1 MSKKIKINNIN
12 NKTKLIKRIER
23 ECNVKWP
30 STLDE
35 HVLRGLWN
43 KHNYDALYSIKP
55 FNTFNSIES
64 ARLEGIID
72 RHFKAVQPLNASL
85 SYAAPSKNSITSV
98 SINNSNIPE
107 STIKLDVYGEG
118 INEQHSMDD
127 VELKANNNNNIVSYQ
142 NDDNISCPPPPPPK
156 DICWLIKCLVCYY
169 CIAEQ
174 GCDICCCPPLNPPSN
189 NNGCCAGACMD
200 CCEDVCEHAICCNCG
215 ATIYYSWYNGN
226 VGKNNNNQSGH
237 LLSKRNNNNN
247 RERMEQHRKFVHK
260 RCCCCWIWILI
271 IFILLGIGAVLFY
284 FLYYKR

>member
-127 VELKANNNNNIVSYQ
+127 VELKANNNNNIVSSVPLIAMTHSIASKEFYEVLYEELLDCHLVNTCSPNECIGAITFIRKIEDETQ
-142 NDDNISCPPPPPPK
+142 DLDNIECVTLGIKNIDIRNELKNIKIPMNLFEPGLFSK
-156 DICWLIKCLVCYY
+156 KIQDICKEYIPILHNNIIVHSTRKLYRHKSSKQS
-169 CIAEQ
+169 I
-174 GCDICCCPPLNPPSN
+174 PL
-189 NNGCCAGACMD
+189 
-200 CCEDVCEHAICCNCG
+200 
-215 ATIYYSWYNGN
+215 
-226 VGKNNNNQSGH
+226 
-237 LLSKRNNNNN
+237 L
-247 RERMEQHRKFVHK
+247 
-260 RCCCCWIWILI
+260 
-271 IFILLGIGAVLFY
+271 
-284 FLYYKR
+284 